1 MINGLF
7 NSSNYQTAVKLMD
20 ATVLRHTA
28 IASNIANIE
37 TPNYKRIDVAS
48 DFVKELK
55 NAAASG
61 DSYQV
66 AKLKPQLVQDI
77 NAIPRRLDGNTVQL
91 ESELVMLNQ
100 NNLEHALETQ
110 LINSSLLKLRLAITG
125 KTS

>member
-1 MINGLF
+1 MINGIF

-37 TPNYKRIDVAS
+37 TPNYKRIDVAP

-55 NAAASG
+55 SAAASG

-66 AKLKPQLVQDI
+66 AKLKPQLVQDV

>member
-37 TPNYKRIDVAS
+37 TPNYKRIDVAP

-55 NAAASG
+55 SAAASG